1 MSWLVLDVSKY
12 NTISNYASCAS
23 SVSGVIIR
31 CGYRG
36 YGSSGSLQKDNHF
49 DTHYNGFNG
58 KTKIGMYWFST
69 AINTSEAIAE
79 ANYVYNLINGKNVN
93 FPVYIDSEFSN
104 SSHTGRSDSLSKS
117 ARTAITIAFCD
128 RIKQLGYR
136 AGVYASDSWFRDHLD
151 LSQLKA
157 KGYSLWVAKYSSSAP
172 TYVNSYDAWQYTSTG
187 SVAGTSGRVD
197 LSHFYNDVA
206 GWGSGGGGSVTPPP
220 TKPDPIDINKYSI
233 TLNIYTVTYYGGVNC
248 PLVTVDNGN
257 KKLGT
262 DFTVSYENNVNAGTA
277 TAVVKGIGSYTGEKR
292 INFTINR
299 CDIGSKTL
307 VISDD
312 HPVYDGNRK
321 TPNSYINGLNKGS
334 DYDIS
339 YGTNIDAGQGVVTA
353 TGKGN
358 YSGTKSG
365 NFTIYQK
372 PISDY
377 QFTIPRSIYKYT
389 GSEIK
394 PTATCT
400 DTSSLK
406 KTYNVSY
413 KNNVNVGIATIT
425 IIGTG
430 NFNGSKELQFEISEM
445 NVSKMTV
452 NVEQLNCVYTPG
464 KTWCPKVTID
474 RITQDKDFAVTYKN
488 NTNAGTASIIVT
500 GIGEYEGTKT
510 VTFTIAPR
518 NIALEHIITTEE
530 YRYEYCKAP
539 ILAVGIVE
547 GLVENTD
554 YTISYQNN
562 IDVGDATIIATG
574 KGNYTGTIL
583 TTFEIISI
591 PISRVVANY
600 GYWCKYSDYWIDN
613 GVFKL
618 SFNGKELKEGEDYKI
633 ISTDKYIV
641 YDKDYDAIVNIK
653 VAAIK
658 GFDDTVTFNFKVLE
672 AEPLGGEQ
680 HTKPEG
686 GNNYIDDGD
695 DDLKYNFGD
704 IDLKDESAQG
714 NYDFED
720 LEEGVDKDNAANGD
734 YDFNILSNQIID
746 DTWDPGKSFDLDN
759 TPVYAN
765 YCSDASSGTKSGKY
779 YVWNSKIVMGKIRLT
794 HDLEGVKAP
803 ARACGW
809 FKTTD
814 LENLGKIVK
823 GDAVIVTGELY
834 NYANGSGTYIEK
846 KEQLMYVVDVAD
858 EDIYDFPYGLA
869 MGPTLTRQGWAG
881 KESIKK
887 QK

>member
-12 NTISNYASCAS
+12 NDISNYASCAS
-23 SVSGVIIR
+23 GISGVIIR

-36 YGSSGSLQKDNHF
+36 YGSSGSLQTDNHF
-49 DTHYNGFNG
+49 NTHYNGFNG

-69 AINTSEAIAE
+69 AINTSEAVAE
-79 ANYVYNLINGKNVN
+79 ANYVYKLIKGKTVN

-104 SSHTGRSDSLSKS
+104 GNHTGRSDKLSKS
-117 ARTAITIAFCD
+117 VRTAVTIAFCD

-136 AGVYASDSWFRDHLD
+136 AGVYASDSWFKDHLD

-157 KGYSLWVAKYSSSAP
+157 KGYSLWVAKYSSKAP
-172 TYVNSYDAWQYTSTG
+172 TYVKSYDAWQYTSTG

-197 LSHFYNDVA
+197 LSRFYNDVA
-206 GWGSGGGGSVTPPP
+206 GWGGGSTPPP

-233 TLNIYTVTYYGGVNC
+233 TLNLYTVTYYGGVNC

-262 DFTVSYENNVNAGTA
+262 DFTVSYENNTNAGTA
-277 TAVVKGIGSYTGEKR
+277 TAVVKGIGNYTGEKR
-292 INFTINR
+292 INFTINQ
-299 CDIGSKTL
+299 CNINTKTL
-307 VISDD
+307 TISDD
-312 HPVYDGNRK
+312 HPVYDGKQK
-321 TPNSYINGLNKGS
+321 TPSSYISGLTSGT

-339 YGTNIDAGQGVVTA
+339 YGTNINAGQGTVTA

-358 YSGTKSG
+358 YTGTKTG

-372 PISDY
+372 SISDY
-377 QFTIPRSIYKYT
+377 QFTIPRSMYKYT
-389 GSEIK
+389 GSEIR
-394 PTATCT
+394 PAVTCT
-400 DTSSLK
+400 DTSGLN

-413 KNNVNVGIATIT
+413 KNNTNVGIATIT
-425 IIGTG
+425 ITGTG
-430 NFNGSKELQFEISEM
+430 NFNGSKEIQFEISEM

-452 NVEQLNCVYTPG
+452 NVEELKCVYTPG
-464 KTWCPKVTID
+464 KAWCPKVSID
-474 RITQDKDFAVTYKN
+474 RITQDKDYTVTYKN
-488 NTNAGTASIIVT
+488 NTNAGKASIIIT
-500 GIGEYEGTKT
+500 GAGEYEGTKT
-510 VTFTIAPR
+510 IEFTIDPR
-518 NIALEHIITTEE
+518 NIALEHTLNTEKSQ
-530 YRYEYCKAP
+530 YNYTSSP
-539 ILAVGIVE
+539 ILAVGIVDT
-547 GLVENTD
+547 LVLNTD
-554 YTISYQNN
+554 FTLSYQNN
-562 IDVGDATIIATG
+562 TDVGTATIIATG
-574 KGNYTGTIL
+574 KGNYTGTIS
-583 TTFEIISI
+583 TTFEIVSI

-600 GYWCKYSDYWIDN
+600 GYWCKYSEYWVDN
-613 GVFKL
+613 GILKL
-618 SFNGKELKEGEDYKI
+618 SLNGKELIEGTDYKI
-633 ISTDKYIV
+633 ISTDKFAV
-641 YDKDYDAIVNIK
+641 HDKDYDAIVNIK
-653 VAAIK
+653 VEPIK
-658 GFDDTVTFNFKVLE
+658 GFNDTVVFNFKVINT
-672 AEPLGGEQ
+672 EPSGGTE
-680 HTKPEG
+680 HTKPQG

-704 IDLKDESAQG
+704 LDFKDESAQG
-714 NYDFED
+714 DYDFGD
-720 LEEGVDKDNAANGD
+720 LEEGIDKDNVANGD
-734 YDFNILSNQIID
+734 YDFNILSNQTID
-746 DTWDPGKSFDLDN
+746 DTWDPGKYFDLDN

-779 YVWNSKIVMGKIRLT
+779 YVWNSKIAMGKIRLT

-814 LENLGKIVK
+814 LENLGKIVR

-846 KEQLMYVVDVAD
+846 KNQLMYVVDVVD
-858 EDIYDFPYGLA
+858 EEKYDFPYGLA